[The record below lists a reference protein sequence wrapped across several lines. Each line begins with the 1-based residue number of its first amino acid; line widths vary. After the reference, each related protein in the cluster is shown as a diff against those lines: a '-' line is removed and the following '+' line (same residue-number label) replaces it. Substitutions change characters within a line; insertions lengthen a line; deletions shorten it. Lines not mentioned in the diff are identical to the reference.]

1 MATMQDIVTR
11 AFRKIGVV
19 AGDEPMNADQGAA
32 GIEALNMIIHQWKLR
47 GIAITYSDLTLA
59 DAFPLLPQFEEGT
72 VYLLASRIA
81 PDNAAAAQFD
91 ADDWFRAI
99 QNSYLVIDPVVMPTA
114 LTMTPSQLRGIRSST
129 VVT

>member
-1 MATMQDIVTR
+1 MPTMQDIVTR

-32 GIEALNMIIHQWKLR
+32 GMVSLNMMIHQWKLR

-59 DAFPLLPQFEEGT
+59 DTFPLLPQFEEGT
-72 VYLLASRIA
+72 VYLLASRLA
-81 PDNAAAAQFD
+81 PDNATAAQFD

-99 QNSYLVIDPVVMPTA
+99 QNSYLVIDAAAMPSAIMRTS
-114 LTMTPSQLRGIRSST
+114 SQIRNGYASGEVS
-129 VVT
+129 

>member
-32 GIEALNMIIHQWKLR
+32 GIEALNMMIHQWKLR

-72 VYLLASRIA
+72 VYLLASRLA

-99 QNSYLVIDPVVMPTA
+99 QNSYLVIDAAAMPSAIMRTS
-114 LTMTPSQLRGIRSST
+114 SQIRNSYTSGE
-129 VVT
+129 VT